1 MLYLLGP
8 GPRVQKKKQQAA
20 EMLQNLQENRERK
33 KEQEKKEKER
43 VEIEK
48 LNLQHRIT
56 KIDQK
61 EKQLAELKKEKI
73 LQLQEAQR
81 IQIEEKEK
89 AREEKFLTE
98 L

>member
-1 MLYLLGP
+1 
-8 GPRVQKKKQQAA
+8 
-20 EMLQNLQENRERK
+20 MLQNLQENRERK

-73 LQLQEAQR
+73 LQLFKNYGLKSYAAFCS
-81 IQIEEKEK
+81 K
-89 AREEKFLTE
+89 
-98 L
+98 